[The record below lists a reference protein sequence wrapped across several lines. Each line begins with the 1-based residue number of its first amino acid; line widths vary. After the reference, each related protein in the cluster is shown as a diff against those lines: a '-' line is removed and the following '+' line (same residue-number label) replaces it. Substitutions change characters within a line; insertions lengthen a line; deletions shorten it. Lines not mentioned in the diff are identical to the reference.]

1 MAKETETTKDP
12 IANVE
17 DALTKSELFIEK
29 NQKLLLMVLGGII
42 IVVGGIFAYRNYV
55 VKPFELEAQA
65 AIFRAEKYFEKDSF
79 QLALNGKDKAEG
91 FLSIIDNYSGTKTAN
106 LAHYYAAVCYL
117 QLGKYQESLDQME
130 QFDADDVMLGA
141 MSVGIKGD
149 ALMELN
155 RTDEAID
162 MYVKASATNEN
173 TFTSPM
179 YLMKAGIAY
188 EIKGD
193 YAKALESYQ
202 KIRKEYFSSNEGRE
216 VEKYIAR
223 AELMVKQGGK

>member
-29 NQKLLLMVLGGII
+29 NQKLLLMILGGII
-42 IVVGGIFAYRNYV
+42 VLVGGVFAYRNYV
-55 VKPFELEAQA
+55 VKPFEMEAQA
-65 AIFRAEKYFEKDSF
+65 AIFRAERYFEKDSF

-91 FLSIIDNYSGTKTAN
+91 FLSIIENYSGTKTAN
-106 LAHYYAAVCYL
+106 LSHYYAAVCYL
-117 QLGKYQESLDQME
+117 QLGKYQECLDQME
-130 QFDADDVMLGA
+130 EFQADDVMLGA
-141 MSVGIKGD
+141 MSLGIKGD

-155 RTDEAID
+155 RADEAIE
-162 MYVKASATNEN
+162 MYVKAASTNEN

-202 KIRKEYFSSNEGRE
+202 KIRKEYFSSSEGRE

>member
-1 MAKETETTKDP
+1 M
-12 IANVE
+12 I
-17 DALTKSELFIEK
+17 
-29 NQKLLLMVLGGII
+29 LGGII
-42 IVVGGIFAYRNYV
+42 IVVGGIFAYRTYV
-55 VKPFELEAQA
+55 VKPFEMEAQN
-65 AIFRAEKYFEKDSF
+65 AIFRAERYFEKDSF

-106 LAHYYAAVCYL
+106 LAHYYASVCYL
-117 QLGKYQESLDQME
+117 QLGKYQECLDQMD

-162 MYVKASATNEN
+162 MYAKAAGTNEN
-173 TFTSPM
+173 SFTTPM

-188 EIKGD
+188 EMKGD

-202 KIRKEYFSSNEGRE
+202 KIRKEYFASSEGRE

-223 AELMVKQGGK
+223 AELMIKQGGK